1 MLSRG
6 ESCLETSAT
15 QSSMDNSVDWILD
28 SASDCH
34 VCTNKD
40 VLTDLRQ
47 DDGPL
52 VFDWEGKPSKSR
64 GRVGEVDVQVK
75 NEDQPAV
82 ATSFHLSNVL
92 YTANGTNDLLSLDKL
107 EKDGWDFCKPKKQT
121 CAWLRKGGVSLK
133 LSKIRGRYRLETT
146 AIPVQQVEAVVQAK
160 RDDERALVRWHARLG
175 HLNFGALQQMVR
187 EGTVDGLELSGS
199 VRAPKDRCWTCVRT
213 KMKRFSYKK
222 VTTDRAQKPYQKMV
236 SDECFFGEPT
246 YNDYFHFQLV
256 MDEASRYVWGFL
268 LKRKEEASDVVMK
281 HLEWIIARGHRVGA
295 FGSDGG
301 GELIN
306 HRFKAFLRTHGI
318 ALAKTNAYSPEENGL
333 VERMHGVVLSRV
345 RSLLTMVDLPNLLWV
360 KPSTLRWRSSMSVQ
374 VLHLMER
381 LHTPAVLETDLMF
394 QTCGRGAVWSTLSL
408 LRS

>member
-1 MLSRG
+1 
-6 ESCLETSAT
+6 
-15 QSSMDNSVDWILD
+15 MDNSVDWILD

-160 RDDERALVRWHARLG
+160 RDDARALVRWHARLG
-175 HLNFGALQQMVR
+175 HLNFGALHQMVR

-199 VRAPKDRCWTCVRT
+199 VRAPEDRCWTCVRT
-213 KMKRFSYKK
+213 WG
-222 VTTDRAQKPYQKMV
+222 
-236 SDECFFGEPT
+236 C
-246 YNDYFHFQLV
+246 LV
-256 MDEASRYVWGFL
+256 Y
-268 LKRKEEASDVVMK
+268 
-281 HLEWIIARGHRVGA
+281 A
-295 FGSDGG
+295 F
-301 GELIN
+301 
-306 HRFKAFLRTHGI
+306 
-318 ALAKTNAYSPEENGL
+318 
-333 VERMHGVVLSRV
+333 
-345 RSLLTMVDLPNLLWV
+345 
-360 KPSTLRWRSSMSVQ
+360 TL
-374 VLHLMER
+374 
-381 LHTPAVLETDLMF
+381 
-394 QTCGRGAVWSTLSL
+394 
-408 LRS
+408 